1 MEKILSY
8 IEDTYAP
15 AALFVYGSYADG
27 SNGPDSDFDALAL
40 VADGPARHDVSR
52 VDGVRLDL
60 FVHPAADFQGDFPMA
75 EFLRLLD
82 GKLVWDRDGSG
93 KALLEK
99 LAAYRDGLPAKT
111 PEENRTQVAWCRKML
126 QRAGRGD
133 AEGLFRWHWLLVDSL
148 EIFCGMAGHPYFGPK
163 KSLRWM
169 KQEHPEAYTL
179 YTDALTHFEFQAAER
194 WVDFLEQSLDSFL
207 RICEKNA

>member
-40 VADGPARHDVSR
+40 VADGPARHDVSL
-52 VDGVRLDL
+52 VGGVQLDL
-60 FVHPAADFQGDFPMA
+60 FIHPAADFQGDFPMA

-82 GKLVWDRDGSG
+82 GKLVGDLDGSG

-99 LAAYRDGLPAKT
+99 LAA
-111 PEENRTQVAWCRKML
+111 
-126 QRAGRGD
+126 
-133 AEGLFRWHWLLVDSL
+133 
-148 EIFCGMAGHPYFGPK
+148 
-163 KSLRWM
+163 
-169 KQEHPEAYTL
+169 
-179 YTDALTHFEFQAAER
+179 
-194 WVDFLEQSLDSFL
+194 
-207 RICEKNA
+207 

>member
-40 VADGPARHDVSR
+40 TADGPARHDVSR
-52 VDGVRLDL
+52 VGGVQLDL

-126 QRAGRGD
+126 QRAGEMRRGCSGGTGCWWT
-133 AEGLFRWHWLLVDSL
+133 AWRSAVIS
-148 EIFCGMAGHPYFGPK
+148 AGASTRGPRRACAGWRRPAPRHTP
-163 KSLRWM
+163 STPTPSPAWTPPPWSGGWRTWRPCWTGRNNCL
-169 KQEHPEAYTL
+169 
-179 YTDALTHFEFQAAER
+179 
-194 WVDFLEQSLDSFL
+194 S
-207 RICEKNA
+207 

>member
-27 SNGPDSDFDALAL
+27 SAGPDSDFDALAL
-40 VADGPARHDVSR
+40 VADGPARRDVSR
-52 VDGVRLDL
+52 VGGVQLDL

-82 GKLVWDRDGSG
+82 GKLVWDLDGSG

-148 EIFCGMAGHPYFGPK
+148 EICCDLCGRLYQGPK
-163 KSLRWM
+163 KSLRWLAAAR
-169 KQEHPEAYTL
+169 PEAYAL
-179 YTDALTHFEFQAAER
+179 YTDALSRLDAAALER
-194 WVDFLEQSLDSFL
+194 WVAYLEALLDGPQ
-207 RICEKNA
+207 

>member
-27 SNGPDSDFDALAL
+27 SAGPDSDFDALAL

-52 VDGVRLDL
+52 VGGVQLDL
-60 FVHPAADFQGDFPMA
+60 FIHPAADFQGDFPMA

-82 GKLVWDRDGSG
+82 GKLVWDLDGSG

-148 EIFCGMAGHPYFGPK
+148 EICCDLCGRASTRGPRRACAGWRRPAPRHTPSTPTPSPAWTPPPWSGGWRTWRPCWTGRNNCL
-163 KSLRWM
+163 S
-169 KQEHPEAYTL
+169 
-179 YTDALTHFEFQAAER
+179 
-194 WVDFLEQSLDSFL
+194 
-207 RICEKNA
+207 

>member
-15 AALFVYGSYADG
+15 AALFVYGSRADG
-27 SNGPDSDFDALAL
+27 SAGPDSDFDALAL

-60 FVHPAADFQGDFPMA
+60 FIHPAADFQGDFPMA

-82 GKLVWDRDGSG
+82 GKLVWDLDGSG

-126 QRAGRGD
+126 QRAGRGMRRGCSGGTGCWWTVWRS
-133 AEGLFRWHWLLVDSL
+133 AAISAGASTRGPRRACAGWRRPAPRHMPSTPTPSPAWTPPPWSGGWHTWRPCWTGRNNCLS
-148 EIFCGMAGHPYFGPK
+148 
-163 KSLRWM
+163 
-169 KQEHPEAYTL
+169 
-179 YTDALTHFEFQAAER
+179 
-194 WVDFLEQSLDSFL
+194 
-207 RICEKNA
+207 

>member
-40 VADGPARHDVSR
+40 TADGPARRDVSL

-99 LAAYRDGLPAKT
+99 LAQQAKD
-111 PEENRTQVAWCRKML
+111 QS
-126 QRAGRGD
+126 
-133 AEGLFRWHWLLVDSL
+133 AEFVT
-148 EIFCGMAGHPYFGPK
+148 IFYGEDVSDEQA
-163 KSLRWM
+163 
-169 KQEHPEAYTL
+169 
-179 YTDALTHFEFQAAER
+179 QAAEEIFSR
-194 WVDFLEQSLDSFL
+194 ACPGAELSVLPGGQPVYYYIVSIE
-207 RICEKNA
+207 

>member
-52 VDGVRLDL
+52 VGGVQLDL
-60 FVHPAADFQGDFPMA
+60 FIHPAADFQGDFPMA

-99 LAAYRDGLPAKT
+99 LAAYRDSLPPQDAGGEPHPGGLVPQDA
-111 PEENRTQVAWCRKML
+111 P
-126 QRAGRGD
+126 AGRAWGCGGAVPLALAAGGQPGD
-133 AEGLFRWHWLLVDSL
+133 LL
-148 EIFCGMAGHPYFGPK
+148 
-163 KSLRWM
+163 
-169 KQEHPEAYTL
+169 
-179 YTDALTHFEFQAAER
+179 
-194 WVDFLEQSLDSFL
+194 
-207 RICEKNA
+207 